1 MNTLGSI
8 ITVFPSESGFSPQ
21 KFWEG
26 MPGESDSVQLGR
38 CLAGSVYWSH
48 PLRGCVSS
56 PTPNL
61 THLHSPWPRFC
72 GMDHIGASGTIS
84 EYLGPCLSILDHI
97 GASQNISEHLAGLHN
112 WRLVLISKFSQN
124 VILKTRMLCFLRH
137 SRQKCRKSRFLEQ
150 NSCF

>member
-72 GMDHIGASGTIS
+72 GMDHIRVSGTIS
-84 EYLGPCLSILDHI
+84 EYLGPCLSILDHLRTSRSI
-97 GASQNISEHLAGLHN
+97 SQACTTGGLSSLANFLKI
-112 WRLVLISKFSQN
+112 LSSKCVCCFSQY
-124 VILKTRMLCFLRH
+124 
-137 SRQKCRKSRFLEQ
+137 SR
-150 NSCF
+150 